1 MLSRKEI
8 KANKIISAIWD
19 TALDGQVCEA
29 CASLHNRIFPIYGR
43 ELKKIDPPIH
53 KGCRCRLRYV
63 TQEEQ
68 GIEERLKEYRPV
80 DFRKLRKGMGK
91 KRVIQG
97 GGQGKKKG
105 KGCLIAFVIVF
116 LIIVVSVIIALV
128 NEEEK
133 GSAPI
138 KTETQIQKETKEIQ
152 AETEVKQ
159 AIVQEKQSPQ
169 EFFSNLT
176 ITDVIVSDGLVTISG
191 NTDLPNGATLMVD
204 FDVWGRSGSDLY
216 IGVGKKTTISNGKFK
231 TVLAIPQRE
240 EFKKGPYEVSVL
252 FTPRGQTN
260 RIIQLVGKDGE
271 KLSGDLVDD
280 TWAFKTMKIA
290 EKKDLHLIVT
300 PPSYTFQQPPRF
312 PQGSAERTLAEYVTA
327 WKEQNWSKMASFAQK
342 TWLSTET
349 DPTGLLAA
357 WYDFKTL
364 KGFEITSVEKV
375 SNVTYDIAF
384 LVQYEAATNQISKK
398 QITARVIKEITAYTP
413 SEQGQWGVNPTS
425 AIREIDV
432 D

>member
-1 MLSRKEI
+1 MKELTDTQKQILASKLERKNKNKKKELTDTQKQILLSK
-8 KANKIISAIWD
+8 
-19 TALDGQVCEA
+19 
-29 CASLHNRIFPIYGR
+29 
-43 ELKKIDPPIH
+43 
-53 KGCRCRLRYV
+53 
-63 TQEEQ
+63 
-68 GIEERLKEYRPV
+68 
-80 DFRKLRKGMGK
+80 GK
-91 KRVIQG
+91 KG
-97 GGQGKKKG
+97 KGKKKG
-105 KGCLIAFVIVF
+105 CLVAFGIVF
-116 LIIVVSVIIALV
+116 IIIVAVIAIALV
-128 NEEEK
+128 SEEEK
-133 GSAPI
+133 KPTPT

-169 EFFSNLT
+169 GFFSNLT
-176 ITDVIVSDGLVTISG
+176 ITDVIVSDGVVTISG

-271 KLSGDLVDD
+271 KLRGNLVDD

-290 EKKDLHLIVT
+290 EKKDFQLTVT
-300 PPSYTFQQPPRF
+300 PPSYTFQQPTRF
-312 PQGSAERTLAEYVTA
+312 PQGSAERILAEYVLA

-364 KGFEITSVEKV
+364 KGFEITSVRKV
-375 SNVTYDIAF
+375 SDVTYDVTFI
-384 LVQYEAATNQISKK
+384 VQYEAATNQISKK
-398 QITARVIKEITAYTP
+398 QITARVIKETTAYTP
-413 SEQGQWGVNPTS
+413 SEQGQWGVNPIS
-425 AIREIDV
+425 AIREIEV